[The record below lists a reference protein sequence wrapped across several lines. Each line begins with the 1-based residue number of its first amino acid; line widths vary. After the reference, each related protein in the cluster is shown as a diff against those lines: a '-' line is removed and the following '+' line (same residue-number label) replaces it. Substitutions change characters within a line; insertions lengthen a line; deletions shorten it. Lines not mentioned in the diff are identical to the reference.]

1 MMRPLFVLPL
11 AGFAL
16 LLLLFAAG
24 LYTQLSGS
32 RQPDQLPSMLV
43 GQLPPDRPL
52 PGLNAEPPRRLLD
65 ASRGDWLLVN
75 FFASWCAP
83 CRAEAPALANLSE
96 KMTIIGI
103 AYKDKPLDTQKFL
116 NQFGNPYRRIG
127 VDLDGK
133 AGLDWAIY
141 GVPESFLLAPDGRVV
156 LRHAGPVDRAL
167 LEDIEARL
175 ETGR

>member
-1 MMRPLFVLPL
+1 MRPLFILPL
-11 AGFAL
+11 AGFAVL
-16 LLLLFAAG
+16 LVMFAVA
-24 LYTQLSGS
+24 LNAQLSGS
-32 RQPDQLPSMLV
+32 RKPDQLPSMLI

-52 PGLNAEPPRRLLD
+52 PGLSGEAARALL
-65 ASRGDWLLVN
+65 AGTKGDWLLVN

-83 CRAEAPALANLSE
+83 CRAEAPALASLSE

-103 AYKDKPLDTQKFL
+103 AYKDKPADTQKFL
-116 NQFGNPYRRIG
+116 SQYGNPYRRIG

-141 GVPESFLLAPDGRVV
+141 GVPESYLLAPDGRVL

-167 LEDIEARL
+167 LEDIKARL
-175 ETGR
+175 ETRK

>member
-1 MMRPLFVLPL
+1 MRPLFLLPL
-11 AGFAL
+11 AGFAV

-32 RQPDQLPSMLV
+32 RKPDQLPSMLV
-43 GQLPPDRPL
+43 GKLPPDRPL
-52 PGLNAEPPRRLLD
+52 PGLKAEPPRPLL
-65 ASRGDWLLVN
+65 AESKGNWLLVN

-83 CRAEAPALANLSE
+83 CRAEAPALASLSE

-103 AYKDKPLDTQKFL
+103 AYKDKPADTLEFL
-116 NQFGNPYRRIG
+116 GRYGNPYQRIG

-156 LRHAGPVDRAL
+156 LRHAGPVDRAVL
-167 LEDIEARL
+167 ADIETRL
-175 ETGR
+175 ETGK

>member
-1 MMRPLFVLPL
+1 MRALFLLPL

-32 RQPDQLPSMLV
+32 RKPDQLPSMLV
-43 GQLPPDRPL
+43 GQMPPDRPL
-52 PGLNAEPPRRLLD
+52 PGLKAEPPRPLL
-65 ASRGDWLLVN
+65 AGTRGDWLLVN

-83 CRAEAPALANLSE
+83 CRAEAPALASLSE

-103 AYKDKPLDTQKFL
+103 AYKDKPADTQKFL
-116 NQFGNPYRRIG
+116 SQYGNPYQRIG

-141 GVPESFLLAPDGRVV
+141 GVPESYLLAPDGRVL

-167 LEDIEARL
+167 LADIEAKL
-175 ETGR
+175 EAGR